1 MKIKVISLE
10 EINNDIPNNPIKIE
24 NLKEYLEGGRKD
36 VLINPDIFFEN
47 VRTIN
52 RKDKNFSLFER
63 TNYIS
68 DNVILVFSI
77 YLELFEYFN
86 KSNDMLSII
95 RFYSEKYSNNT
106 VIFYWNHD
114 IDFSKYN
121 FFIENLNNVCIINY
135 NTSKKS
141 KNDIIVPFWTYSDK
155 VDIVDIEKN
164 IICNFIGTINNELRL
179 KIFKTFKNKNGYYIE
194 QKIDYNSFVNVVS
207 KSNFTFCPRGLGL
220 SSYRFFECMFLGS
233 IPVLFADDVIL
244 PYEDIINYDDMIIR
258 IPESKILDFEF
269 INDKLSNIN
278 ISDMKKKI
286 HDNIKHFRLD
296 GIQEYVYQKI
306 KVKYANRLGSI
317 N

>member
-1 MKIKVISLE
+1 MKIKVISLD
-10 EINNDIPNNPIKIE
+10 EIYKDIPNNPIKIE
-24 NLKEYLEGGRKD
+24 NLNEYLSGGRED

-47 VRTIN
+47 VRTKN

-68 DNVILVFSI
+68 DDVILVFSI

-114 IDFSKYN
+114 IDFSRYN

-155 VDIVDIEKN
+155 VDLVDVEKN
-164 IICNFIGTINNELRL
+164 IFCNFIGTINNELRL

-207 KSNFTFCPRGLGL
+207 KSNFTFCPKGLGL
-220 SSYRFFECMFLGS
+220 SSYRFFECMFFGS
-233 IPVLFADDVIL
+233 IPVIFADDVIL

-258 IPESKILDFEF
+258 IPESKISDFEF
-269 INDKLSNIN
+269 INNKLSNIN
-278 ISDMKKKI
+278 ISDMKKNI
-286 HDNIKHFRLD
+286 YHNIKHFRLD

-306 KVKYANRLGSI
+306 LEFQNQR
-317 N
+317 

>member
-121 FFIENLNNVCIINY
+121 FFIESLNNVCIINY

-141 KNDIIVPFWTYSDK
+141 KNDIIVPFWTYSDI

>member
-1 MKIKVISLE
+1 MKIKVITLE
-10 EINNDIPNNPIKIE
+10 EINKDIPHNPIKIE
-24 NLKEYLEGGRKD
+24 NLKEYLEGGRQD
-36 VLINPDIFFEN
+36 ILINPDIFFEN
-47 VRTIN
+47 VRTKN
-52 RKDKNFSLFER
+52 RIDKNFSLFER
-63 TNYIS
+63 VDYI
-68 DNVILVFSI
+68 NEEVILVFSI
-77 YLELFEYFN
+77 YLELFEYFGI
-86 KSNDMLSII
+86 SNDMINAI
-95 RFYSEKYSNNT
+95 DFYSKKYPNNKI
-106 VIFYWNHD
+106 IFSWNHD

-244 PYEDIINYDDMIIR
+244 PYDNIINYDDMIIR

-306 KVKYANRLGSI
+306 KVKI
-317 N
+317 CK

>member
-10 EINNDIPNNPIKIE
+10 EINNDIPNSPIKIE
-24 NLKEYLEGGRKD
+24 NLKEYLDGGRED

-52 RKDKNFSLFER
+52 KKDKNFSLFER

-68 DNVILVFSI
+68 DDVIIVFSI

-106 VIFYWNHD
+106 IIFYWNHD

-121 FFIENLNNVCIINY
+121 SYIENLDNVFIINY
-135 NTSKKS
+135 NTSLKS

-155 VDIVDIEKN
+155 LDIIVDIEKN

-179 KIFKTFKNKNGYYIE
+179 KIFRTFKNKDGYYIE
-194 QKIDYNSFVNVVS
+194 QKIDYNSFVDFVS

-233 IPVLFADDVIL
+233 IPVLFADDIIL
-244 PYEDIINYDDMIIR
+244 PYEDIINYNDMIIR
-258 IPESKILDFEF
+258 IPESKALDFEF
-269 INDKLSNIN
+269 INDKLSNAN
-278 ISDMKKKI
+278 IIDMKKKI
-286 HDNIKHFRLD
+286 QDNIKHFRLD

-306 KVKYANRLGSI
+306 KLKVWK
-317 N
+317 